1 MIPRLPKR
9 GPRGINLVP
18 FSFGQQSTSMSKS
31 RCIFILLFCTFAR
44 ATPEEFQYSPAAMKL
59 LSKMDEQTNATVGR
73 GRVYIDIRLACL
85 LASNEIVLQNE
96 CVWLSV
102 CTGRRFSVFSVFW
115 VLEHFVR
122 VSGRVLV
129 LVLLC
134 RCTRVRVRTIAEWV
148 PRGLIETYFAA
159 RRGLDMQ

>member
-1 MIPRLPKR
+1 
-9 GPRGINLVP
+9 
-18 FSFGQQSTSMSKS
+18 
-31 RCIFILLFCTFAR
+31 
-44 ATPEEFQYSPAAMKL
+44 MKL

-102 CTGRRFSVFSVFW
+102 CTGRRFSVFSVFR
-115 VLEHFVR
+115 VLELFVR
-122 VSGRVLV
+122 VSGRVSV
-129 LVLLC
+129 LVLHN
-134 RCTRVRVRTIAEWV
+134 RCTRVRMRTVSEWV
-148 PRGLIETYFAA
+148 PRGLIKTYFAA